1 MSLSSSLSLSL
12 SSLALRFSVFV
23 EDFPAAAGR
32 ALILVLIETE
42 KAGGGRD
49 IVGGSLRD
57 VEVAQEEEDEE
68 TDADEE
74 HDVERE
80 EFVGSIEREKGQDG
94 DVEEYE
100 EGGEE
105 GDVMFENDDW
115 GLLAL

>member
-1 MSLSSSLSLSL
+1 M
-12 SSLALRFSVFV
+12 
-23 EDFPAAAGR
+23 
-32 ALILVLIETE
+32 
-42 KAGGGRD
+42 
-49 IVGGSLRD
+49 RD